1 MSGESPLDQARK
13 AREARTDLLRRARET
28 APAVLPRGISE
39 AVVMALGDAF
49 YDQRAYQ
56 DRLAGEVLALAEQQR
71 NWTVSDDVRQV
82 LEYVSAGR
90 RYVDVT
96 PYPDA
101 QARRALGALGDGEN
115 A

>member
-1 MSGESPLDQARK
+1 MSTESPLDHARR

-28 APAVLPRGISE
+28 APAVLPRGNSE

-56 DRLAGEVLALAEQQR
+56 DRLAGEVLALAEQQK
-71 NWTVSDDVRQV
+71 TVSGDVRQV